1 MLVLVPMGV
10 VIVSMMIMAMPMLA
24 PMIVGVV
31 IVRMTVCVIGMIMR
45 VIVPMMP
52 VIVVAVVVVVM
63 PVAVAVA
70 VVVPAIVLV
79 GAALRLEGAH
89 HDGGRAALAAH
100 HLGQHV
106 VVLDVDR
113 VRRHLGGGVPVADVV
128 GHLQEPQGVLGAHL
142 QQALGRGLHLH
153 EAAVLEL
160 HGIAVVQHRGLV
172 EIEQEIEAGIAFE
185 RDAASVAALVIEG
198 DGVGNPVRFHGGF
211 AEDRGGAEHGEF
223 LQNRK

>member
-63 PVAVAVA
+63 PVAVPVA

-128 GHLQEPQGVLGAHL
+128 GHLEKPQRVLGAHF

-172 EIEQEIEAGIAFE
+172 EIEQEIEAGIAFQ
-185 RDAASVAALVIEG
+185 RDAAAVAALVIEG

>member
-100 HLGQHV
+100 HLGQNV

-128 GHLQEPQGVLGAHL
+128 GHLQEPQRVLGAHL

-172 EIEQEIEAGIAFE
+172 EIEQEVEPGIALE
-185 RDAASVAALVIEG
+185 RDAAAVAALVIEG

>member
-10 VIVSMMIMAMPMLA
+10 VIVSMMIMAVPMLA

-45 VIVPMMP
+45 VIVPMMT

-63 PVAVAVA
+63 PVAVA

-100 HLGQHV
+100 HLGQNV

-172 EIEQEIEAGIAFE
+172 EIEQEIEARIAFQ
-185 RDAASVAALVIEG
+185 RDAAAVAALVIEG
-198 DGVGNPVRFHGGF
+198 DGVSNPVRLHGGF

>member
-63 PVAVAVA
+63 PVA

-128 GHLQEPQGVLGAHL
+128 GHLQEPQRVLGAHL

-172 EIEQEIEAGIAFE
+172 EIEQEIEARIAFQ
-185 RDAASVAALVIEG
+185 RDAAAVAALVIEG
-198 DGVGNPVRFHGGF
+198 DGVGNPVRLHGGF

>member
-10 VIVSMMIMAMPMLA
+10 VIVSMMIMAVPMLA

-31 IVRMTVCVIGMIMR
+31 IVRMTVCMIGMIMR

-52 VIVVAVVVVVM
+52 VVAVVVVVM
-63 PVAVAVA
+63 PVAVA

-100 HLGQHV
+100 HLGQNV

-128 GHLQEPQGVLGAHL
+128 GHLQEPQRVLGAHL

-172 EIEQEIEAGIAFE
+172 EIEQEIEAGIAPE
-185 RDAASVAALVIEG
+185 RDAAAVAALVIEG

>member
-63 PVAVAVA
+63 PVAVA

-128 GHLQEPQGVLGAHL
+128 GHLQEPQRVLGAHL

-172 EIEQEIEAGIAFE
+172 EIEQEIEAGIAPE
-185 RDAASVAALVIEG
+185 RDAAAVAALVIEG

>member
-63 PVAVAVA
+63 PVAVAV
-70 VVVPAIVLV
+70 VVPAIVLV

-100 HLGQHV
+100 HLGQNV

-128 GHLQEPQGVLGAHL
+128 GHLQEPQRVLGAHL

-172 EIEQEIEAGIAFE
+172 EIEQEIEAGIAFQ
-185 RDAASVAALVIEG
+185 RDAAAVAALVIEG

>member
-1 MLVLVPMGV
+1 MAVRVG
-10 VIVSMMIMAMPMLA
+10 MAM
-24 PMIVGVV
+24 I
-31 IVRMTVCVIGMIMR
+31 
-45 VIVPMMP
+45 
-52 VIVVAVVVVVM
+52 VVVM
-63 PVAVAVA
+63 IVVMPVA

-160 HGIAVVQHRGLV
+160 HGVAVVQHRGLV
-172 EIEQEIEAGIAFE
+172 EIEQKS
-185 RDAASVAALVIEG
+185 RPAS
-198 DGVGNPVRFHGGF
+198 P
-211 AEDRGGAEHGEF
+211 
-223 LQNRK
+223 

>member
-172 EIEQEIEAGIAFE
+172 EIEQEIEARIAFQ
-185 RDAASVAALVIEG
+185 RDAAAVAALVIEG

>member
-63 PVAVAVA
+63 PVAV
-70 VVVPAIVLV
+70 VVPAIVLV

-100 HLGQHV
+100 HLGQNV

-160 HGIAVVQHRGLV
+160 HGVAIVQHRGLV
-172 EIEQEIEAGIAFE
+172 EVEQEIEAGIAFQ
-185 RDAASVAALVIEG
+185 RDTAAVAALVIEG
-198 DGVGNPVRFHGGF
+198 DGVGNPVRLHGGF

>member
-63 PVAVAVA
+63 PVA

-128 GHLQEPQGVLGAHL
+128 GHLQEPQRVLGAHL

-172 EIEQEIEAGIAFE
+172 EIEQEIEAGIAFQ
-185 RDAASVAALVIEG
+185 RDAAAVAALVIEG

>member
-45 VIVPMMP
+45 VIVPMMT

-128 GHLQEPQGVLGAHL
+128 GHLQEPQRVLGAHL

-172 EIEQEIEAGIAFE
+172 EIEQKVEAGIAFQ
-185 RDAASVAALVIEG
+185 RDAAAVAALVIEG

>member
-52 VIVVAVVVVVM
+52 MIVVAVAVVM
-63 PVAVAVA
+63 PVA

-128 GHLQEPQGVLGAHL
+128 GHLQEPQRVLGAHL

-172 EIEQEIEAGIAFE
+172 EIEQEIEAGIAFQ
-185 RDAASVAALVIEG
+185 RDAAAVAALVIEG

>member
-128 GHLQEPQGVLGAHL
+128 GHLQEPQGILGAHL

-172 EIEQEIEAGIAFE
+172 EIEQKIEAGIAFQ
-185 RDAASVAALVIEG
+185 RDAAAVAALVIEG